1 MPIIR
6 GYDTIL
12 KEANEYLEKLNDEWE
27 RVQYKKRRVIKEDVK
42 ELLKRRL
49 NLIVKV
55 MKKVQTC
62 RGQLVRLDQAYGN
75 SVERQWGKGQM
86 ERLLRQMESL
96 MEKIS
101 KF

>member
-6 GYDTIL
+6 GYDTML
-12 KEANEYLEKLNDEWE
+12 KEADAYLEKLNDEWE
-27 RVQYKKRRVIKEDVK
+27 RVQYKKRCVIKEDVK

-62 RGQLVRLDQAYGN
+62 RGQLVRLDEAYSN
-75 SVERQWGKGQM
+75 SMERQWGKGKW
-86 ERLLRQMESL
+86 R
-96 MEKIS
+96 KC
-101 KF
+101 